1 MSVVDLAIHP
11 KASLARPG
19 LQRAGL
25 QRGRAFPIV
34 IVGHVDHGK
43 STLVGRLLHDT
54 DSLPAG
60 KLEQLK
66 AVSAKRG
73 LDFEWSFLLDALQ
86 VERDQGITVDTTQ
99 IWFTTERRRY
109 VIIDAPGH
117 KEFLKNMV
125 TGAAQA
131 DAAILVVD
139 AAQGLAEQT
148 RRHAYLLHLLG
159 IRQVAVAVNKI
170 DLIGHDEAR
179 FNAVAES
186 VRGYL
191 ADIGIEAAALVPVSA
206 RGGEN
211 IASRSAATPWYHGPT
226 LIGAL
231 DAFGARAAAVDQPL
245 RLPVQDLYRLD
256 DRRVVVGR
264 IESGRLKVGDRIRFA
279 PLGREAVVASLE
291 AWRGS
296 AASHA
301 PREEA
306 IAGDSVALTL
316 DEDVFV
322 ERGALASLPDQRPR
336 EANRLTVRLFW
347 LDRAP
352 LKPGDRLTLK
362 LGTAEREVEVEAIT
376 EALDVESLSSAD
388 ALQIERNGVA
398 RVVLKSRRPVALDI
412 YDAFARTG
420 RGVLIRG
427 PQIAGGFVVEQVE
440 QVAPNVS
447 GDIVAVGSS
456 VAPADRARVNGH
468 RGGVLWLTGLSGA
481 GKSTL
486 AMAAQSA
493 LFSRGR
499 QVAVLDG
506 DNLRH
511 GLNRDLG
518 FTAEDRA
525 ENIRR
530 LAEVAGLMAQNG
542 LIVLVSAISPLQQH
556 RDLARGIIGADF
568 HEIHVHADVATC
580 EARDPKGLYKRAR
593 TGEIAQFTGISAPY
607 EPPPR
612 PALVIETARVSLRE
626 AAETLLDFAERS
638 FSV

>member
-11 KASLARPG
+11 KARPG
-19 LQRAGL
+19 IQRASAA
-25 QRGRAFPIV
+25 RGRAFPIV

-60 KLEQLK
+60 KLEQLR
-66 AVSAKRG
+66 AVSEKRG

-170 DLIGHDEAR
+170 DLIGHDAAR
-179 FNAVAES
+179 FHAVAES

-206 RGGEN
+206 RGGDN
-211 IASRSAATPWYHGPT
+211 IATRSAATPWYQGPT

-231 DAFGARAAAVDQPL
+231 DAFEARAAAVDQPL

-264 IESGRLKVGDRIRFA
+264 IESGRLKIGDRIRFA
-279 PLGREAVVASLE
+279 PLGREATVASLE
-291 AWRGS
+291 AWRG
-296 AASHA
+296 AAAGHT

-316 DEDVFV
+316 DEEVFV
-322 ERGALASLPDQRPR
+322 ERGALASTPDQRPR

-347 LDRAP
+347 LDREP

-362 LGTAEREVEVEAIT
+362 LGTAEREAEVEAIA
-376 EALDVESLSSAD
+376 EALDVESLGSAD
-388 ALQIERNGVA
+388 AAQIERNGVA
-398 RVVLKSRRPVALDI
+398 RVVLKTRRPIALDL

-427 PQIAGGFVVEQVE
+427 PQIAGGFVVEQVQ
-440 QVAPNVS
+440 QVAN
-447 GDIVAVGSS
+447 DIVAVNSS
-456 VAPADRARVNGH
+456 VTPDDRARANGH

-486 AMAAQSA
+486 AMAAQTA

-518 FTAEDRA
+518 FSAEDRS

-530 LAEVAGLMAQNG
+530 LAEVAKLMTENG
-542 LIVLVSAISPLQQH
+542 LIVIVSAISPLREH
-556 RDLARGIIGADF
+556 RDLARAIVGAGYY
-568 HEIHVHADVATC
+568 EVHVQADLATC
-580 EARDPKGLYKRAR
+580 EGRDPKGLYKRAR
-593 TGEIAQFTGISAPY
+593 AGEIAQFTGISAPY
-607 EPPPR
+607 EAPLQ
-612 PALVIETARVSLRE
+612 PALAIDTARLSLVNARE
-626 AAETLLDFAERS
+626 ILVDFAERS
-638 FSV
+638 FAI

>member
-1 MSVVDLAIHP
+1 MSVIDLAIHP
-11 KASLARPG
+11 KA
-19 LQRAGL
+19 AGL
-25 QRGRAFPIV
+25 QKGRAFPIV

-66 AVSAKRG
+66 AVSEKRG

-99 IWFTTERRRY
+99 IWFTTQRRRY

-159 IRQVAVAVNKI
+159 IRQVAVAINKI

-179 FNAVAES
+179 FQAVAEA
-186 VRGYL
+186 VRNYL
-191 ADIGIEAAALVPVSA
+191 ADIGIEVAALVPVSA
-206 RGGEN
+206 RTGDN
-211 IASRSAATPWYHGPT
+211 IAAHSPQTGWYRGPT

-231 DAFGARAAAVDQPL
+231 DAFGARAVLVEQPL
-245 RLPVQDLYRLD
+245 RLPIQDLYRLD

-264 IESGRLKVGDRIRFA
+264 IESGRLKVGERIRFA

-291 AWRGS
+291 SWRGN
-296 AASHA
+296 AGHHQ

-306 IAGDSVALTL
+306 IAGDSVAFTL

-322 ERGALASLPDQRPR
+322 ERGVLASHPDQAPR
-336 EANRLTVRLFW
+336 EASRIAVRLFW
-347 LDRAP
+347 LDKAP

-362 LGTAEREVEVEAIT
+362 IGTTEREVEVEAIT

-388 ALQIERNGVA
+388 AAQIERNGVA
-398 RVVLKSRRPVALDI
+398 RVVLRCRRPLALDL
-412 YDAFARTG
+412 YDMLPRTG

-427 PQIAGGFVVEQVE
+427 PQIVGGLVVEDVLQQAAHAV
-440 QVAPNVS
+440 
-447 GDIVAVGSS
+447 VAVDSS
-456 VAPADRARVNGH
+456 VSIQDRAAVNGH
-468 RGGVLWLTGLSGA
+468 RGGILWLTGLSGA

-486 AMAAQSA
+486 AMATQAA
-493 LFSRGR
+493 LFARDR

-518 FTAEDRA
+518 FSDADRA

-530 LAEVAGLMAQNG
+530 IAEVAKLMSDAG
-542 LIVLVSAISPLQQH
+542 LIVLVSAISPLQRQ
-556 RDLARGIIGADF
+556 RDQARTILGDAF
-568 HEIHVHADVATC
+568 HEIFVQADLATC

-593 TGEIAQFTGISAPY
+593 AGEIAGFTGISAPY
-607 EPPPR
+607 EAPQAPQLTLDTTQC
-612 PALVIETARVSLRE
+612 ALSESVQ
-626 AAETLLDFAERS
+626 TLVDYALRS
-638 FSV
+638 FAA

>member
-11 KASLARPG
+11 KARPG
-19 LQRAGL
+19 ALRAGVA
-25 QRGRAFPIV
+25 RGRAFPIV

-60 KLEQLK
+60 RLEQLK
-66 AVSAKRG
+66 TVSEKRG
-73 LDFEWSFLLDALQ
+73 LDFEWSFLLDSLQ

-159 IRQVAVAVNKI
+159 IRQVAVAINKI
-170 DLIGHDEAR
+170 DLIDHNEAR
-179 FNAVAES
+179 FTAVAEA

-206 RGGEN
+206 RSGDN
-211 IASRSAATPWYHGPT
+211 IAARSSATGWYRGPT

-231 DAFGARAAAVDQPL
+231 DAFASRAGATEQPL
-245 RLPVQDLYRLD
+245 RLPVQDLYRMD
-256 DRRVVVGR
+256 DRRIVVGR

-279 PLGREAVVASLE
+279 PLGREATVTTLE
-291 AWRGS
+291 SWHGNTGQR
-296 AASHA
+296 
-301 PREEA
+301 PRQDA
-306 IAGDSVALTL
+306 VAGDSVALTL
-316 DEDVFV
+316 DEDIFV
-322 ERGALASLPDQRPR
+322 ERGALVSTPDQRPR

-347 LDRAP
+347 LDREP
-352 LKPGDRLTLK
+352 LRTGDRLKLK
-362 LGTAEREVEVEAIT
+362 LGTAERDVEVETIT
-376 EALDVESLSSAD
+376 EALDVESLSASGAT
-388 ALQIERNGVA
+388 QIERNGVA
-398 RVVLKSRRPVALDI
+398 RVILKSRRPLAVDL
-412 YDAFARTG
+412 YDVLARTG

-427 PQIAGGFVVEQVE
+427 PQIAGGFIVEDAQ
-440 QVAPNVS
+440 QVAN
-447 GDIVAVGSS
+447 DIVLVDST
-456 VAPADRARVNGH
+456 VTPADRARVNGH

-481 GKSTL
+481 GKSSL
-486 AMAAQSA
+486 AMAAQA
-493 LFSRGR
+493 DLFTRGR

-518 FTAEDRA
+518 FSDEDRL
-525 ENIRR
+525 ENVRR
-530 LAEVAGLMAQNG
+530 LAEVASLMARNG
-542 LIVLVSAISPLQQH
+542 MIVIVSAISPLQQH
-556 RDLARGIIGADF
+556 RDLARTILGADF
-568 HEIHVHADVATC
+568 HEIYIRADLAVC

-593 TGEIAQFTGISAPY
+593 AGEIAHFTGISAPY
-607 EPPPR
+607 EAPSN
-612 PALVIETARVSLRE
+612 PALIVDTGTSPLRRAVE
-626 AAETLLDFAERS
+626 HLVNYAESALGGVPVAA
-638 FSV
+638 

>member
-1 MSVVDLAIHP
+1 MSVIDLAIHP
-11 KASLARPG
+11 KA
-19 LQRAGL
+19 AGL
-25 QRGRAFPIV
+25 QKGRAFPIV

-66 AVSAKRG
+66 AVSEKRG

-99 IWFTTERRRY
+99 IWFTTQRRRY

-159 IRQVAVAVNKI
+159 IRQVAVAINKI
-170 DLIGHDEAR
+170 DLIDHDEAR
-179 FNAVAES
+179 FQAVAEA
-186 VRGYL
+186 VRNYL
-191 ADIGIEAAALVPVSA
+191 ADIGIEVAALVPVSA
-206 RGGEN
+206 RTGDN
-211 IASRSAATPWYHGPT
+211 IAAHSPQTAWYRGPT

-231 DAFGARAAAVDQPL
+231 DAFGARAVPVEQPL
-245 RLPVQDLYRLD
+245 RLPIQDIYRLD

-264 IESGRLKVGDRIRFA
+264 IESGRLKVGERIRFA

-291 AWRGS
+291 SWRGN
-296 AASHA
+296 AGQHQ

-306 IAGDSVALTL
+306 IAGDSVAFTL

-322 ERGALASLPDQRPR
+322 ERGVLASHPDQAPR
-336 EANRLTVRLFW
+336 EASRIAVRLFW
-347 LDRAP
+347 LDKAP

-362 LGTAEREVEVEAIT
+362 IGTTEREVEVEAIT

-388 ALQIERNGVA
+388 AAQIERNGVA
-398 RVVLKSRRPVALDI
+398 RVILRCRRPLALDL
-412 YDAFARTG
+412 YDTLPRTG

-427 PQIAGGFVVEQVE
+427 PQIAGGLVIEEVLQQTTHAVVSV
-440 QVAPNVS
+440 
-447 GDIVAVGSS
+447 DSS
-456 VAPADRARVNGH
+456 VTPQDRAAVNGH

-486 AMAAQSA
+486 AMAAQAA
-493 LFSRGR
+493 LFARDR

-518 FTAEDRA
+518 FSDADRA

-530 LAEVAGLMAQNG
+530 IAEVAKLMSDAG
-542 LIVLVSAISPLQQH
+542 LIVLVSAISPLQRQ
-556 RDLARGIIGADF
+556 RDQARSILGDAF
-568 HEIHVHADVATC
+568 HEIFVQADLATC

-593 TGEIAQFTGISAPY
+593 AGEIAGFTGISAPY
-607 EPPPR
+607 EAPR
-612 PALVIETARVSLRE
+612 APQLTLDTTQRGLSESVQTLVDYAL
-626 AAETLLDFAERS
+626 RS
-638 FSV
+638 FAA

>member
-1 MSVVDLAIHP
+1 MSVVDIAVHP
-11 KASLARPG
+11 KAAE
-19 LQRAGL
+19 QRANVIK
-25 QRGRAFPIV
+25 GRAFPIV

-66 AVSAKRG
+66 AVSEKRG
-73 LDFEWSFLLDALQ
+73 LEFEWSFLLDALQ

-99 IWFTTERRRY
+99 IWFTTPRRRY

-159 IRQVAVAVNKI
+159 IRKVAVAVNKI
-170 DLIGHDEAR
+170 DLIGHDEQK
-179 FNAVAES
+179 FNAVAEA

-206 RGGEN
+206 RQGDN
-211 IASRSAATPWYHGPT
+211 IVDRSNDTPWYQGPT

-231 DAFGARAAAVDQPL
+231 DAFTPRAQPVDQPL
-245 RLPVQDLYRLD
+245 RLPVQDLYRFED
-256 DRRVVVGR
+256 KRIVVGR
-264 IESGRLKVGDRIRFA
+264 IESGRLKVGDRLRFA
-279 PLGREAVVASLE
+279 PLGREATVATLE
-291 AWRGS
+291 TWDTADRG
-296 AASHA
+296 ARA
-301 PREEA
+301 EA
-306 IAGDSVALTL
+306 FAGESVAFTL

-322 ERGALASLPDQRPR
+322 ERGALATSPDNRPK
-336 EANRLTVRLFW
+336 EATRITARLFW
-347 LDRAP
+347 LDREI

-362 LGTAEREVEVEAIT
+362 IGTAEREVEVEAIT
-376 EALDVESLSSAD
+376 ESLDVETLGTAT
-388 ALQIERNGVA
+388 AAQIDRNGVA
-398 RVVLKSRRPVALDI
+398 RVILRSRKPLALDL
-412 YDAFARTG
+412 YENQPRTG

-427 PQIAGGFVVEQVE
+427 PQIAGGLIVEDAANW
-440 QVAPNVS
+440 QVAN
-447 GDIVAVGSS
+447 DIVAVDSS
-456 VAPADRARVNGH
+456 VTMQERAALNGH

-486 AMAAQSA
+486 AMAAQRA
-493 LFSRGR
+493 LFARGR

-511 GLNRDLG
+511 GINRDLG
-518 FTAEDRA
+518 FSDADRA

-530 LAEVAGLMAQNG
+530 IAEVAKLMAESGQM
-542 LIVLVSAISPLQQH
+542 VFVSAISPLRVH
-556 RDLARGIIGADF
+556 RDLARGIIGSSFREVYVQADLA
-568 HEIHVHADVATC
+568 VC
-580 EARDPKGLYKRAR
+580 ESRDPKGLYKRAR
-593 TGEIAQFTGISAPY
+593 NGEIAQFTGVSAPY
-607 EPPPR
+607 EAPPR
-612 PALVIETARVSLRE
+612 ADLVLNTAAQGLAQT
-626 AAETLLDFAERS
+626 AADLVHFAEDA
-638 FSV
+638 FTGNPAE

>member
-1 MSVVDLAIHP
+1 MSVIDLAIHP
-11 KASLARPG
+11 KAPG
-19 LQRAGL
+19 LQK
-25 QRGRAFPIV
+25 GRAFPIV

-66 AVSAKRG
+66 AVSEKRG

-99 IWFTTERRRY
+99 IWFTTQRRRY

-139 AAQGLAEQT
+139 AVQGLAEQT

-170 DLIGHDEAR
+170 DLIDHDEQR
-179 FNAVAES
+179 FQAVAES
-186 VRGYL
+186 VRNYL

-206 RGGEN
+206 RTGDN
-211 IASRSAATPWYHGPT
+211 IAVHSPQTAWYRGPT

-231 DAFGARAAAVDQPL
+231 DAFSARALPIEQPL
-245 RLPVQDLYRLD
+245 RLPIQDLYRLD

-264 IESGRLKVGDRIRFA
+264 IESGRLKVGERIRFA

-291 AWRGS
+291 SWRGN
-296 AASHA
+296 AGRHQ

-306 IAGDSVALTL
+306 IAGDSVAFTL

-322 ERGALASLPDQRPR
+322 ERGVLASHPDQAPR
-336 EANRLTVRLFW
+336 EASRIAVRLFW
-347 LDRAP
+347 LDKAP
-352 LKPGDRLTLK
+352 LKAGDRMTLK
-362 LGTAEREVEVEAIT
+362 VGTTEREVEIEAIT

-388 ALQIERNGVA
+388 ATQIERNGVA
-398 RVVLKSRRPVALDI
+398 RVILRSRRPLALDL
-412 YDAFARTG
+412 YDSQPRTG

-427 PQIAGGFVVEQVE
+427 PQIAGGLVIEEVLQ
-440 QVAPNVS
+440 QAAHA
-447 GDIVAVGSS
+447 IVAVDSS
-456 VAPADRARVNGH
+456 VTARDRVAVNGH

-493 LFSRGR
+493 LFARGR

-518 FTAEDRA
+518 FSDADRA
-525 ENIRR
+525 ENLRR
-530 LAEVAGLMAQNG
+530 IAEVAKLMAENG
-542 LIVLVSAISPLQQH
+542 QIVLVSAISPLQQQ
-556 RDLARGIIGADF
+556 RDHARTIIGADF
-568 HEIHVHADVATC
+568 HEIFVQADLATC
-580 EARDPKGLYKRAR
+580 ESRDPKGLYKRAR
-593 TGEIAQFTGISAPY
+593 AGEIAGFTGISAPY
-607 EPPPR
+607 EAPR
-612 PALVIETARVSLRE
+612 AARLILDTNRHPLSETV
-626 AAETLLDFAERS
+626 ETLVDYALRS
-638 FSV
+638 FAA

>member
-1 MSVVDLAIHP
+1 MSVIDLAIHP
-11 KASLARPG
+11 KA
-19 LQRAGL
+19 AGL
-25 QRGRAFPIV
+25 QKGRAFPIV

-66 AVSAKRG
+66 AVSEKRG

-99 IWFTTERRRY
+99 IWFTTQRRRY

-159 IRQVAVAVNKI
+159 IRQVAVAINKI
-170 DLIGHDEAR
+170 DLIDHDEAR
-179 FNAVAES
+179 FQAVAES
-186 VRGYL
+186 VRNYL
-191 ADIGIEAAALVPVSA
+191 ADIGIEVAALVPVSA
-206 RGGEN
+206 RTGDN
-211 IASRSAATPWYHGPT
+211 IATHSAQTGWYRGPT

-231 DAFGARAAAVDQPL
+231 DAFGARAVPVEQPL
-245 RLPVQDLYRLD
+245 RLPIQDLYRLD

-264 IESGRLKVGDRIRFA
+264 IESGRLKVGERIRFA

-291 AWRGS
+291 SWRGN
-296 AASHA
+296 ASHHQ

-306 IAGDSVALTL
+306 IADDSVAFTL

-322 ERGALASLPDQRPR
+322 ERGVLASHPDQAPR
-336 EANRLTVRLFW
+336 EASRIAVRLFW
-347 LDRAP
+347 LDKAP

-362 LGTAEREVEVEAIT
+362 IGTTEREVEIEAIT

-388 ALQIERNGVA
+388 AAQIERNGVA
-398 RVVLKSRRPVALDI
+398 RAILRCRRPLALDL
-412 YDAFARTG
+412 YDALPRTG

-427 PQIAGGFVVEQVE
+427 PQIAGGLVIEDVLQ
-440 QVAPNVS
+440 QATPAT
-447 GDIVAVGSS
+447 VAVDSS
-456 VAPADRARVNGH
+456 VTGQDRAAVNGH

-486 AMAAQSA
+486 AMAAQAA
-493 LFSRGR
+493 LFARDR
-499 QVAVLDG
+499 QVTVLDG

-518 FTAEDRA
+518 FSDADRA

-530 LAEVAGLMAQNG
+530 IAEVAKLMSDAG
-542 LIVLVSAISPLQQH
+542 LIVLVSAISPLQQQ
-556 RDLARGIIGADF
+556 RDHARTIIGENF
-568 HEIHVHADVATC
+568 HEIFVQADLATC

-593 TGEIAQFTGISAPY
+593 AGEIAGFTGISAPY
-607 EPPPR
+607 EAPR
-612 PALVIETARVSLRE
+612 TPQLTLDTTQCALSETVQ
-626 AAETLLDFAERS
+626 TLVDYALRS
-638 FSV
+638 FAA

>member
-1 MSVVDLAIHP
+1 MSVIDLAIHP
-11 KASLARPG
+11 KAVG
-19 LQRAGL
+19 LQK
-25 QRGRAFPIV
+25 GRAFPIV

-66 AVSAKRG
+66 AVSEKRG

-99 IWFTTERRRY
+99 IWFTTQRRRY

-148 RRHAYLLHLLG
+148 RRHAYLLQLLG
-159 IRQVAVAVNKI
+159 IRQVAVAINKI
-170 DLIGHDEAR
+170 DLIDHDEAR
-179 FNAVAES
+179 FQVVAEA
-186 VRGYL
+186 VRNYL
-191 ADIGIEAAALVPVSA
+191 ADIGIEVAALVPVSA
-206 RGGEN
+206 RTGDN
-211 IASRSAATPWYHGPT
+211 IAAHSPLTGWYRGPT

-231 DAFGARAAAVDQPL
+231 DAFGARAVPVEQPL
-245 RLPVQDLYRLD
+245 RLPIQDLYRLD

-264 IESGRLKVGDRIRFA
+264 IESGRLKVGERIRFA

-291 AWRGS
+291 SWRGN
-296 AASHA
+296 AGHHQ

-306 IAGDSVALTL
+306 IAGDSVAFTL

-322 ERGALASLPDQRPR
+322 ERGVLASHPDQAPR
-336 EANRLTVRLFW
+336 EASRIAVRLFW
-347 LDRAP
+347 LDKTP

-362 LGTAEREVEVEAIT
+362 IGTTEREVEVEAIT

-388 ALQIERNGVA
+388 AAQIERNGVA
-398 RVVLKSRRPVALDI
+398 RAILRCRRPLALDL
-412 YDAFARTG
+412 YDALPRTG

-427 PQIAGGFVVEQVE
+427 PQIAGGLVVEDVLQQAAHAV
-440 QVAPNVS
+440 
-447 GDIVAVGSS
+447 VAVDSS
-456 VAPADRARVNGH
+456 VSIQDRAAVNGH

-486 AMAAQSA
+486 AMAAQAA
-493 LFSRGR
+493 LFARDR
-499 QVAVLDG
+499 QVTVLDG

-518 FTAEDRA
+518 FSDADRA

-530 LAEVAGLMAQNG
+530 IAEVAKLMSDAG
-542 LIVLVSAISPLQQH
+542 LIVLVSAISPLQRQ
-556 RDLARGIIGADF
+556 RDQARSILGDAF
-568 HEIHVHADVATC
+568 HEIFVQADLATC

-593 TGEIAQFTGISAPY
+593 AGEIAGFTGISAPY
-607 EPPPR
+607 EAPLAAQLTLDTTQR
-612 PALVIETARVSLRE
+612 ALSESVQ
-626 AAETLLDFAERS
+626 TLVDYALRS
-638 FSV
+638 FAA

>member
-1 MSVVDLAIHP
+1 MSVIDLAIHP
-11 KASLARPG
+11 KA
-19 LQRAGL
+19 AGL
-25 QRGRAFPIV
+25 QKGRAFPIV

-66 AVSAKRG
+66 AVSEKRG

-99 IWFTTERRRY
+99 IWFTTQRRRY

-159 IRQVAVAVNKI
+159 IRQVAVAINKI
-170 DLIGHDEAR
+170 DLIDHDEAR
-179 FNAVAES
+179 FQAVAEA
-186 VRGYL
+186 VRNYL
-191 ADIGIEAAALVPVSA
+191 ADIGIEVAALVPVSA
-206 RGGEN
+206 RTGDN
-211 IASRSAATPWYHGPT
+211 IAAHSPQTGWYRGPT

-231 DAFGARAAAVDQPL
+231 DAFGARAVPVEQPL
-245 RLPVQDLYRLD
+245 RLPIQDLYRLD

-264 IESGRLKVGDRIRFA
+264 IESGRLKVGERIRFA

-291 AWRGS
+291 SWRGN
-296 AASHA
+296 AGHHQ

-306 IAGDSVALTL
+306 IAGDSVAFTL

-322 ERGALASLPDQRPR
+322 ERGVLASHPDQAPR
-336 EANRLTVRLFW
+336 EASRIAVRLFW
-347 LDRAP
+347 LDKAP

-362 LGTAEREVEVEAIT
+362 IGTTEREVEVEAIT

-388 ALQIERNGVA
+388 AAQIERNGVA
-398 RVVLKSRRPVALDI
+398 RVILRCRRPLALDL
-412 YDAFARTG
+412 YDTLPRTG

-427 PQIAGGFVVEQVE
+427 PQIAGGLVIEEVLQQTTHAV
-440 QVAPNVS
+440 
-447 GDIVAVGSS
+447 VAVDSS
-456 VAPADRARVNGH
+456 VTIQDRAAVNGH

-486 AMAAQSA
+486 AMAAQAA
-493 LFSRGR
+493 LFARDR

-518 FTAEDRA
+518 FSDADRA

-530 LAEVAGLMAQNG
+530 IAEVAKLMSDAG
-542 LIVLVSAISPLQQH
+542 LIVLVSAISPLQRQ
-556 RDLARGIIGADF
+556 RDHARSILGDAF
-568 HEIHVHADVATC
+568 HEIFVQADLATC

-593 TGEIAQFTGISAPY
+593 AGEIAGFTGISAPY
-607 EPPPR
+607 EAPR
-612 PALVIETARVSLRE
+612 APQLTLDTTQRALSESVQ
-626 AAETLLDFAERS
+626 TLVDYALRS
-638 FSV
+638 FAA

>member
-1 MSVVDLAIHP
+1 MSVIDLAIHP
-11 KASLARPG
+11 KA
-19 LQRAGL
+19 AGL
-25 QRGRAFPIV
+25 QKGRAFPIV

-66 AVSAKRG
+66 AVSEKRG

-99 IWFTTERRRY
+99 IWFTTQRRRY

-148 RRHAYLLHLLG
+148 RRHAYLLQLLG
-159 IRQVAVAVNKI
+159 IRQVAVAINKI
-170 DLIGHDEAR
+170 DLIGHDQDR
-179 FNAVAES
+179 FQAVAEA
-186 VRGYL
+186 VRNYL

-206 RGGEN
+206 RTGDN
-211 IASRSAATPWYHGPT
+211 IAAHSQQTAWYRGPT

-231 DAFGARAAAVDQPL
+231 DAFTPRALPVEQPL
-245 RLPVQDLYRLD
+245 RLPIQDLYRLD

-264 IESGRLKVGDRIRFA
+264 IESGRLKVGERIRFA

-291 AWRGS
+291 SWRGN
-296 AASHA
+296 AAHHQ

-306 IAGDSVALTL
+306 IAGDSVAFTL

-322 ERGALASLPDQRPR
+322 ERGVLASHPDQAPR
-336 EANRLTVRLFW
+336 EASRIAVRLFW
-347 LDRAP
+347 LDKAP
-352 LKPGDRLTLK
+352 LKPGERLTLK
-362 LGTAEREVEVEAIT
+362 LGTTEREVEIEAIT

-388 ALQIERNGVA
+388 AAQIERNGVA
-398 RVVLKSRRPVALDI
+398 RAILRSRRPLALDT
-412 YDAFARTG
+412 YDALPRTG

-427 PQIAGGFVVEQVE
+427 PQIAGGLVVEDVLQQAAHAV
-440 QVAPNVS
+440 
-447 GDIVAVGSS
+447 VAVDSS
-456 VAPADRARVNGH
+456 VTAQDRAAVNGH

-486 AMAAQSA
+486 AMAAQAA
-493 LFSRGR
+493 LFARGR
-499 QVAVLDG
+499 QVVVLDG
-506 DNLRH
+506 DNLRQ

-518 FTAEDRA
+518 FSDADRA

-530 LAEVAGLMAQNG
+530 IAEVAKLMADAG
-542 LIVLVSAISPLQQH
+542 LIVLVSAISPLQRQ
-556 RDLARGIIGADF
+556 RDAARAIIGPDF
-568 HEIHVHADVATC
+568 HEVFVRADLATC

-593 TGEIAQFTGISAPY
+593 AGEIAGFTGISAPY
-607 EPPPR
+607 EAPQAAQLTLDTTQR
-612 PALVIETARVSLRE
+612 ALSESV
-626 AAETLLDFAERS
+626 ETLVDYALRGLAA
-638 FSV
+638 

>member
-1 MSVVDLAIHP
+1 MSVIDLAIHP
-11 KASLARPG
+11 KAVG
-19 LQRAGL
+19 LHK
-25 QRGRAFPIV
+25 GRAFPIV

-66 AVSAKRG
+66 AVSEKRG

-99 IWFTTERRRY
+99 IWFTTQRRRY

-159 IRQVAVAVNKI
+159 IRQVAVAINKI

-179 FNAVAES
+179 FQAVAEA
-186 VRGYL
+186 VRNYL
-191 ADIGIEAAALVPVSA
+191 ADIGIEVAALVPVSA
-206 RGGEN
+206 RTGDN
-211 IASRSAATPWYHGPT
+211 IAAHSAQTGWYRGPT

-231 DAFGARAAAVDQPL
+231 DAFGARAAPVEQPL
-245 RLPVQDLYRLD
+245 RLPIQDLYRLD

-264 IESGRLKVGDRIRFA
+264 IESGRLKVGERIRFA

-291 AWRGS
+291 SWRGN
-296 AASHA
+296 ASHHQ

-306 IAGDSVALTL
+306 IAGDSVAFTL
-316 DEDVFV
+316 YEDVFV
-322 ERGALASLPDQRPR
+322 ERGVLASHPDQAPR
-336 EANRLTVRLFW
+336 EASRIAVRLFW
-347 LDRAP
+347 LDKAP

-362 LGTAEREVEVEAIT
+362 IGTTEREVEIEAIT
-376 EALDVESLSSAD
+376 EALDVESLSSAN
-388 ALQIERNGVA
+388 AAQIERNGVA
-398 RVVLKSRRPVALDI
+398 RAILRCRRPLALDL
-412 YDAFARTG
+412 YDTLPRTG

-427 PQIAGGFVVEQVE
+427 PQIAGGLVVEDVLQ
-440 QVAPNVS
+440 QAAPAIATV
-447 GDIVAVGSS
+447 DSS
-456 VAPADRARVNGH
+456 VTPQDRAAVNGH

-486 AMAAQSA
+486 AMAAQAA
-493 LFSRGR
+493 LFARGR

-511 GLNRDLG
+511 GLNSDLG
-518 FTAEDRA
+518 FSDADRA

-530 LAEVAGLMAQNG
+530 IAEVAKLMSDAG
-542 LIVLVSAISPLQQH
+542 LIVLVSAISPRQQQ
-556 RDLARGIIGADF
+556 RDHARTIVGDGF
-568 HEIHVHADVATC
+568 HEIFVRADLAIC
-580 EARDPKGLYKRAR
+580 EMRDPKGLYKRAR
-593 TGEIAQFTGISAPY
+593 AGEIAGFTGISAPY
-607 EPPPR
+607 EAPDVAQLVLDTTQHTLSESAQTLVDY
-612 PALVIETARVSLRE
+612 AL
-626 AAETLLDFAERS
+626 RS
-638 FSV
+638 FAA